1 MENPREGEI
10 DVAQTMHT
18 IRDRVR
24 QRWRDSGRS
33 RAIALSAAD
42 RSSLDA
48 DMLELQKHV
57 RDVSQTWAV
66 EEQPFVSHVP
76 ILGPFIARFREAWN
90 SVSAKWHVRLI
101 LQQQVAFNRAV
112 MRSFNEL
119 VRCLEGVN
127 NELVRLNEGTRR
139 LEHRFEELAA
149 REERGA
155 ARQEEMYI
163 WQQDSAEKQEGLAE
177 KQQDLVEKQQGLA
190 EKQKDLEWFYKGLV
204 KEFAE
209 AIIAKVDTKD
219 RSLSGEADYKT
230 TKAEEAFTF
239 DYYEFNRL
247 FSGRDEIVER
257 LYDPYVKFFQ
267 GCQKVLDIGCGRG
280 AFLELL
286 RENGIRAYGID
297 VDEEMVRLGLGRGLD
312 VKLGEALTQLRS
324 LADESLDGIFMGHV
338 VEHLEPDRLMELV
351 RLCYAKLKPGSYLV
365 FETPNTLSLF
375 VLLNTYLRDPTHVQ
389 RLHPETYRFIADR
402 QGFREVHLSYSHPV
416 PEELWLTKVSS
427 DERSAGPFQSQL
439 AVLNRNI
446 DRLNEVLYGYQNV
459 AVIAKK

>member
-33 RAIALSAAD
+33 PAIALSAAD

-127 NELVRLNEGTRR
+127 NELVRLNEETRR

-149 REERGA
+149 REEKGA

-163 WQQDSAEKQEGLAE
+163 WQQD
-177 KQQDLVEKQQGLA
+177 LA
-190 EKQKDLEWFYKGLV
+190 EKQKDLDWFYKGLV
-204 KEFAE
+204 KELAE
-209 AIIAKVDTKD
+209 AIIAKVDAKD
-219 RSLSGEADYKT
+219 RSLPGEADDRATAKT
-230 TKAEEAFTF
+230 EEAFTF

-267 GCQKVLDIGCGRG
+267 GCQKVLDMGCGRG

-286 RENGIRAYGID
+286 RENGIGAFGID
-297 VDEEMVRLGLGRGLD
+297 ADEEMVRLGLGRGLD
-312 VKLGEALTQLRS
+312 VKRGEALTHLRS

-389 RLHPETYRFIADR
+389 PLHPETYRFIAES

-416 PEELWLTKVSS
+416 PEELRLTKVSS
-427 DERSAGPFQSQL
+427 DERSAGPFQSQR

>member
-1 MENPREGEI
+1 MENPREREI
-10 DVAQTMHT
+10 NVAQTMHT

-33 RAIALSAAD
+33 PAKALSAAD
-42 RSSLDA
+42 RSFLGA
-48 DMLELQKHV
+48 EMLELQKHV
-57 RDVSQTWAV
+57 REVSHTWAV
-66 EEQPFVSHVP
+66 EERPFVSHVP
-76 ILGPFIARFREAWN
+76 ILGPLIARFREAWN

-101 LQQQVAFNRAV
+101 LQQQVTFNRAV
-112 MRSFNEL
+112 MRSLNEL
-119 VRCLEGVN
+119 VRCLEAVN
-127 NELVRLNEGTRR
+127 NELVRLNEETRW

-149 REERGA
+149 REEKGA

-163 WQQDSAEKQEGLAE
+163 R
-177 KQQDLVEKQQGLA
+177 QQDLVEKQRDLT
-190 EKQKDLEWFYKGLV
+190 EKQKDLDRFYKGLV
-204 KEFAE
+204 KELAE

-219 RSLSGEADYKT
+219 RSPLGEADDRAIA
-230 TKAEEAFTF
+230 KAEESFTF

-257 LYDPYVKFFQ
+257 LYEPYVELFQ

-280 AFLELL
+280 AFLDLL
-286 RENGIRAYGID
+286 RENGIGAYGID
-297 VDEEMVRLGLGRGLD
+297 TDEEMVRLCLGRGLE
-312 VKLGEALTQLRS
+312 VKRGEALTHLRS

-338 VEHLEPDRLMELV
+338 VEHLRPDRLMELV

-365 FETPNTLSLF
+365 FETPNTLSPF
-375 VLLNTYLRDPTHVQ
+375 VLLNTYFRDPTHVQ
-389 RLHPETYRFIADR
+389 PLHPETYRFIADS

-416 PEELWLTKVSS
+416 PEELQLTKVPGG
-427 DERSAGPFQSQL
+427 EGLAEPLKSQL